1 VACGEASATSST
13 NSATTSSVTSVS
25 SAYANVT
32 SVNLSAA
39 SNLLTQTL
47 GTLKT
52 VTVTAVLN
60 ANTNPNLAVEWFVN
74 GVKQQQTGRVLDYT
88 PTAAGAFAVTARV
101 GNVSSNV
108 LTVNVGL
115 PTINITKTE
124 FVTSRQLALTA
135 DAGANVTVVGAK
147 LEDSSYFDLKTGRY
161 ILNFESPVE
170 QGTNLTVR
178 LERPGFGVKVEQVL
192 FDTRQFTTDTV
203 ELLTGSGLTLVN
215 GTYQVTRPYD
225 AGAQYAKVLE
235 VTFNQKNILST
246 LKSQEFKVATVVPT
260 GATAVAPS
268 TTLITELGT
277 QQITINSN
285 TVLGLYT
292 FTYELGGKTQVVRLQ
307 VNEAKPEIVTS
318 EAFTDEEYFNTITG
332 ELIPF
337 GVALETVVEGD
348 EEEYTY
354 VPTDSTGVFLV
365 EKPFASTLN
374 TKTLIVDFVARNFV
388 ADDFLDNQY
397 TVNLFGPSANTSGI
411 TQLFAGIELEDTEA
425 AGLNNDDLSTNNTFE
440 AFNGQLLTTG
450 GALRTSANGRVT
462 QIIDRG
468 TPVGDYTFTVTAG
481 QPGKEITK
489 DIKVRISEP
498 KAEIIFDIQE
508 LVSENNVNERL
519 HEIEVSGNTY
529 TIEKPLVSELD
540 LELNWVAMLV
550 NYQSALETD
559 LNKISQDIIQTDF
572 SKRTLFS
579 LSTGIKD
586 SELHDIDSDS
596 YDDFDDAHFLVG
608 INTTN
613 NQVKFDPIK
622 AQLYGTE
629 IENYVVILITDT
641 ADLAGFTSSA
651 IKVADLYD
659 DDLFVESD
667 IKTLVNGEVII
678 DQELSVDNT
687 IEPGQMLEYVILVN
701 RTLGELNTLLDG
713 YSPANVDEL
722 VDDLLG
728 DSIDFSED
736 DDEIITVVASNYPD
750 VIELG
755 GGDLNG
761 ELYGEDDASYRF
773 VQVGMSV
780 TGPSR
785 LFEPLPLTRTA
796 ILLGSGDNAYEL
808 VDQSDF
814 EPQNENGLWGYLE
827 DKYPQI
833 NDVDSSTAEYADL
846 NYDDN
851 FGFERDPLVINSET
865 VAGTYTLTF
874 TVDGL
879 EKVVNIVI
887 KNPQP
892 KLFVLSGNFDNGND
906 RLFNRPVSDHLDGTT
921 FATSGP
927 LFNKIKFF
935 DNDADFTD
943 VEEVK
948 DLLDHDTD
956 ELDLFATEV
965 NGVYTIQLPQD
976 YDLDADTYGLFSLI
990 GVSELNKGTY
1000 NYRISKSYPSGR
1012 LETFSDT
1019 VSVTDID
1026 DNGLA
1031 VFDVNNEKFIDNFII
1046 AEVGL
1051 ELGRYTF
1058 EFSVASVSK
1067 IVVIEVVEMP
1077 GFNVEKLTIG
1087 EFVATEYQ
1095 NYQLIDIEVV
1105 EVLENEAMRVLIDVS
1120 RLGLLETDFFLIT
1133 DVFGSGDYEAVLD
1146 DLDVGEFTIK
1156 NLIEIGVME
1165 SLDGLLLL
1173 DIGSIYG
1180 DVDLDETL
1188 TIEIEFYR
1196 EVTHLEYLAALGYTT
1211 NGDFL
1216 GDIGDYDYPRFIQIG
1231 EEQSINIAF
1240 YSSNDYFAE

>member
-1 VACGEASATSST
+1 MTYNAEDEDGDAEA
-13 NSATTSSVTSVS
+13 
-25 SAYANVT
+25 
-32 SVNLSAA
+32 
-39 SNLLTQTL
+39 
-47 GTLKT
+47 
-52 VTVTAVLN
+52 
-60 ANTNPNLAVEWFVN
+60 
-74 GVKQQQTGRVLDYT
+74 
-88 PTAAGAFAVTARV
+88 
-101 GNVSSNV
+101 
-108 LTVNVGL
+108 
-115 PTINITKTE
+115 
-124 FVTSRQLALTA
+124 
-135 DAGANVTVVGAK
+135 
-147 LEDSSYFDLKTGRY
+147 
-161 ILNFESPVE
+161 
-170 QGTNLTVR
+170 
-178 LERPGFGVKVEQVL
+178 
-192 FDTRQFTTDTV
+192 
-203 ELLTGSGLTLVN
+203 
-215 GTYQVTRPYD
+215 
-225 AGAQYAKVLE
+225 
-235 VTFNQKNILST
+235 
-246 LKSQEFKVATVVPT
+246 
-260 GATAVAPS
+260 
-268 TTLITELGT
+268 
-277 QQITINSN
+277 
-285 TVLGLYT
+285 
-292 FTYELGGKTQVVRLQ
+292 
-307 VNEAKPEIVTS
+307 
-318 EAFTDEEYFNTITG
+318 
-332 ELIPF
+332 
-337 GVALETVVEGD
+337 
-348 EEEYTY
+348 
-354 VPTDSTGVFLV
+354 
-365 EKPFASTLN
+365 
-374 TKTLIVDFVARNFV
+374 
-388 ADDFLDNQY
+388 ADDK
-397 TVNLFGPSANTSGI
+397 
-411 TQLFAGIELEDTEA
+411 AGD
-425 AGLNNDDLSTNNTFE
+425 NNDDLSTNNTFE
-440 AFNGQLLTTG
+440 SFNGQLLTTG
-450 GALRTSANGRVT
+450 GALRTSANGLVT

-481 QPGKEITK
+481 QPGKEITR

-540 LELNWVAMLV
+540 LELNWVALLV

-596 YDDFDDAHFLVG
+596 YDDFDEAHFLVG

-613 NQVKFDPIK
+613 NQVKFDPLK
-622 AQLYGTE
+622 VELYDEDYDNLDE
-629 IENYVVILITDT
+629 IETYVVILITDT

-651 IKVADLYD
+651 IKVADLFSD
-659 DDLFVESD
+659 DEFVASD

-701 RTLGELNTLLDG
+701 KTLGELNTLLAG
-713 YSPANVDEL
+713 YNPADVDEL
-722 VDDLLG
+722 VDDLLD
-728 DSIDFSED
+728 DSIYFSED
-736 DDEIITVVASNYPD
+736 EDTIITVVASNYPD

-761 ELYGEDDASYRF
+761 ELYGANEAMYRF
-773 VQVGMSV
+773 VQLGMSV

-785 LFEPLPLTRTA
+785 LFEPIPLSRAA
-796 ILLGSGDNAYEL
+796 ILLGEQEFENPPYNTYEL
-808 VDQSDF
+808 VDQTDF
-814 EPQNENGLWGYLE
+814 EDLFDYLE
-827 DKYPQI
+827 AKYPQI
-833 NDVDSSTAEYADL
+833 TDISSSSAEYADL
-846 NYDDN
+846 NDDDN
-851 FGFERDPLVINSET
+851 FGFERDPLVINSKT

-892 KLFVLSGNFDNGND
+892 KLFVLSGNFDNGD
-906 RLFNRPVSDHLDGTT
+906 PRLFNRPVSDHLDGAT

-948 DLLDHDTD
+948 NLLDHDTD

-976 YDLDADTYGLFSLI
+976 YDLDLDEYGLFSLI

-1012 LETFSDT
+1012 EETFSDT
-1019 VSVTDID
+1019 VAVTDID
-1026 DNGLA
+1026 ENGLA

-1058 EFSVASVSK
+1058 EFTVASVSK
-1067 IVVIEVVEMP
+1067 TVVIEVVEMP

-1087 EFVATEYQ
+1087 EFIATEYQ

-1105 EVLENEAMRVLIDVS
+1105 EVLENEAMRILIDIS

-1133 DVFGSGDYEAVLD
+1133 EIYGSEDYVSDPDELVD
-1146 DLDVGEFTIK
+1146 GEEFTIK
-1156 NLIEIGVME
+1156 NLIEIGVIE

-1180 DVDLDETL
+1180 DVDLYETL

-1196 EVTHLEYLAALGYTT
+1196 EVTHLEWLASLGYTT
-1211 NGDFL
+1211 NGDFIE
-1216 GDIGDYDYPRFIQIG
+1216 DIDDYDYPRFIQIG
-1231 EEQSINIAF
+1231 EEQLINIAF
-1240 YSSNDYFAE
+1240 YSSNDDFGIVG